1 MPEINGSGRHKLGD
15 SYERALQSFKG
26 LKRKFRRNPDMKAQY
41 AKFMAEPLNHM
52 SKISSQVSQ
61 KTYFLPHHCVYK
73 LDSTLK
79 KLRAVFDGSAKTT
92 TGLSLNGIL
101 YTGPTIQPK
110 LVSTL
115 LRFRCFKVVLSGD
128 ICKMYRCVR
137 VSYPDYYLQ
146 CILWRENEED
156 EIKTYSL
163 ETLFIG
169 TRPSAFLAIRA
180 MHQLAHEEETNFLV
194 GAKVIKRD
202 FYVDDMLS

>member
-1 MPEINGSGRHKLGD
+1 
-15 SYERALQSFKG
+15 
-26 LKRKFRRNPDMKAQY
+26 
-41 AKFMAEPLNHM
+41 
-52 SKISSQVSQ
+52 
-61 KTYFLPHHCVYK
+61 
-73 LDSTLK
+73 
-79 KLRAVFDGSAKTT
+79 
-92 TGLSLNGIL
+92 
-101 YTGPTIQPK
+101 
-110 LVSTL
+110 
-115 LRFRCFKVVLSGD
+115 
-128 ICKMYRCVR
+128 MYRCVR